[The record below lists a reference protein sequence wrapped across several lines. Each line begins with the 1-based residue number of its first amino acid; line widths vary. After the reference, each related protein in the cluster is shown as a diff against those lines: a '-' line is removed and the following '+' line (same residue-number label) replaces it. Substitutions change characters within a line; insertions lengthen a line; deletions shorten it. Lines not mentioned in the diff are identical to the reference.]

1 MITLGIECSSRQ
13 GSVALLK
20 NGELLAE
27 KSWIAERVRHNT
39 IFQTL
44 ENLIEE
50 ADISYSDI
58 SLYAV
63 GRGPGSFSG
72 MRMSFAIAQALAL
85 PSKTEVRA
93 VSSGAALALHVAQTL
108 LSAQK
113 GTPKLR
119 GALRQIA
126 VVGDARRGQVW
137 IGLFNSTAN
146 PRECTQMDSPPVAY
160 FGVARSAETE
170 GCPAGRGGAPVA
182 ASLGRGPRSGT
193 SAAVVQNKDWK
204 LVPYEEV
211 DVPEGTIVVSSEA
224 ERLKQYFPSMGDSVF
239 PHAKE
244 VAELAEMQT
253 APEPLEPLYMHP
265 PVFIEPKYR

>member
-20 NGELLAE
+20 EGDLLAE

-44 ENLIEE
+44 EELMAE
-50 ADISYSDI
+50 AHCSYSEI

-93 VSSGAALALHVAQTL
+93 VSSGKALALRVAEESGGFSKQ
-108 LSAQK
+108 
-113 GTPKLR
+113 
-119 GALRQIA
+119 QIA
-126 VVGDARRGQVW
+126 IVGDARRGQVW
-137 IGLFNSTAN
+137 IGFSNVDATPLSRSE
-146 PRECTQMDSPPVAY
+146 REKKNATRASRLR
-160 FGVARSAETE
+160 FGEWA
-170 GCPAGRGGAPVA
+170 
-182 ASLGRGPRSGT
+182 
-193 SAAVVQNKDWK
+193 

-211 DVPEGTIVVSSEA
+211 EIPEGTLIVSPEA
-224 ERLKQYFPSMGDSVF
+224 ERLTEFFPTIGESRF
-239 PHAKE
+239 PHATE
-244 VAELAEMQT
+244 VARLALMPSD
-253 APEPLEPLYMHP
+253 PEPLEPLYMHP
-265 PVFIEPKYR
+265 PVFVPPR

>member
-1 MITLGIECSSRQ
+1 MSTITLGIECSSRQ

-20 NGELLAE
+20 DGELLAE

-44 ENLIEE
+44 ENLMEE
-50 ADISYSDI
+50 VHISYNDI

-85 PSKTEVRA
+85 PTKTEVRA
-93 VSSGAALALHVAQTL
+93 VSSGAALALAVA
-108 LSAQK
+108 
-113 GTPKLR
+113 R
-119 GALRQIA
+119 DGAKEIA

-137 IGLFNSTAN
+137 IGVFKVGQASSLSSHAQSGFSVDRQDA
-146 PRECTQMDSPPVAY
+146 
-160 FGVARSAETE
+160 
-170 GCPAGRGGAPVA
+170 CPTLVE
-182 ASLGRGPRSGT
+182 
-193 SAAVVQNKDWK
+193 DWK

-211 DVPEGTIVVSSEA
+211 NVPEGTVVVSPEA
-224 ERLKQYFPSMGDSVF
+224 ERLTEIFPTLGSACF

-244 VAELAEMQT
+244 VGELALMQ
-253 APEPLEPLYMHP
+253 AEPELLEPLYMHP
-265 PVFIEPKYR
+265 PVFIEPKYA

>member
-20 NGELLAE
+20 DGELLAQ

-44 ENLIEE
+44 ENLMDEVYM
-50 ADISYSDI
+50 SYNDI

-85 PSKTEVRA
+85 PMKTEVRA
-93 VSSGAALALHVAQTL
+93 VSSGAALALQIAQ
-108 LSAQK
+108 A
-113 GTPKLR
+113 GTPAVR
-119 GALRQIA
+119 EIA

-137 IGLFNSTAN
+137 MGFFNVGQASSLFTENQLGA
-146 PRECTQMDSPPVAY
+146 RMDRQDA
-160 FGVARSAETE
+160 
-170 GCPAGRGGAPVA
+170 CPT
-182 ASLGRGPRSGT
+182 L
-193 SAAVVQNKDWK
+193 VQEWK
-204 LVPYEEV
+204 LIPYEEV
-211 DVPEGTIVVSSEA
+211 DVPDGTVVVSPEA
-224 ERLKQYFPSMGDSVF
+224 ERLTEIFQGLEKPQF

-244 VAELAEMQT
+244 VAELALIQSE
-253 APEPLEPLYMHP
+253 PEPLEPLYMHP
-265 PVFIEPKYR
+265 PVFIEPKYA

>member
-20 NGELLAE
+20 DGKLLAE

-44 ENLIEE
+44 ENLMDEVE
-50 ADISYSDI
+50 LSYNDI
-58 SLYAV
+58 SLYVV

-85 PSKTEVRA
+85 PAKTEVRA
-93 VSSGAALALHVAQTL
+93 VSSGAALALAT
-108 LSAQK
+108 A
-113 GTPKLR
+113 R
-119 GALRQIA
+119 DGAKEIA

-137 IGLFNSTAN
+137 IGVFQSLEKTSEKFPTLGKIGLKVSN
-146 PRECTQMDSPPVAY
+146 P
-160 FGVARSAETE
+160 
-170 GCPAGRGGAPVA
+170 
-182 ASLGRGPRSGT
+182 
-193 SAAVVQNKDWK
+193 WK

-211 DVPEGTIVVSSEA
+211 DVPKGTVVVSPEA
-224 ERLKQYFPSMGDSVF
+224 ERLTEIFPSIGNARF

-244 VAELAEMQT
+244 VAELALMQSE
-253 APEPLEPLYMHP
+253 PEPLEPLYMHP
-265 PVFIEPKYR
+265 PVFVEPKYA